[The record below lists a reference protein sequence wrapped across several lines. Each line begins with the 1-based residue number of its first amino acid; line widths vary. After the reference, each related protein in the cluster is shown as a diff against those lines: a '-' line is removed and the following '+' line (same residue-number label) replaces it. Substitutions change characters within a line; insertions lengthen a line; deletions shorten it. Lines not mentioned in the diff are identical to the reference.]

1 MINIPININAGTST
15 QNVFTSQSFGVSDVN
30 SGFNGLMSL
39 NNKVNSSECKS
50 ISLTE
55 NTSTEESSISID
67 ELKDL
72 ISSLEEFIS
81 DLTIENEDIE
91 LNEDISFLQAIIPL
105 IIQNEE
111 LLNSTDNNN
120 LNQLVDLISNK
131 LNESAHEISSESND
145 LALEFIKHIDS
156 DFIKK
161 FEKLETL
168 QLKFEKLE
176 TLQLKF
182 EKLETLQLKK
192 EALAES
198 FQEFLGS
205 KSTESEIDDIGI
217 NGFYNIFKTMSDSS
231 NKTTMN
237 LNDTAIDSI
246 ESLDAS
252 DMIELL
258 NHMNDSSKTMETSQS
273 DKSINTNTF
282 VLNQETLSEDLYSTI
297 IHMKN
302 INLKQLKLKLSP
314 KELGDMT
321 IDVSQLDN
329 VSKIILT
336 VSNQDTLNIIK
347 SNLKEILEHLKSSG
361 LISSESSITVQA
373 EGPKKDSFSEF
384 NGFYS
389 NEKKQNKNSLADSAT
404 NTDSLSGTEDVQ
416 IKTNSRILNILA

>member
-1 MINIPININAGTST
+1 MINIPININAGSST
-15 QNVFTSQSFGVSDVN
+15 QNVFTSQSFGVSDIN

-39 NNKVNSSECKS
+39 NNNKVNSSECKS

-72 ISSLEEFIS
+72 ISSLEELIS

-111 LLNSTDNNN
+111 LLNSTDNNNN

-156 DFIKK
+156 DFIKN
-161 FEKLETL
+161 
-168 QLKFEKLE
+168 
-176 TLQLKF
+176 F

-373 EGPKKDSFSEF
+373 EGSKKDSFSEF

>member
-1 MINIPININAGTST
+1 MINIPININAGSST

-72 ISSLEEFIS
+72 ISSLEELIS
-81 DLTIENEDIE
+81 DLTIEDEDIE

-131 LNESAHEISSESND
+131 LNESTHEISSESND

-156 DFIKK
+156 DFIKN
-161 FEKLETL
+161 
-168 QLKFEKLE
+168 
-176 TLQLKF
+176 F

-373 EGPKKDSFSEF
+373 EGSKKDSFSEF

>member
-1 MINIPININAGTST
+1 MINIPININAGSST

-72 ISSLEEFIS
+72 ISSLEELIS
-81 DLTIENEDIE
+81 DLAIENEDIE

-156 DFIKK
+156 DFIKN
-161 FEKLETL
+161 
-168 QLKFEKLE
+168 
-176 TLQLKF
+176 F

-373 EGPKKDSFSEF
+373 EGSKKDSFSEF

>member
-1 MINIPININAGTST
+1 MINIPININAGSST

-72 ISSLEEFIS
+72 ISSLEELIS
-81 DLTIENEDIE
+81 DLTIEDEDIE

-131 LNESAHEISSESND
+131 LNESTHEISSESND

-156 DFIKK
+156 DFIKN
-161 FEKLETL
+161 
-168 QLKFEKLE
+168 
-176 TLQLKF
+176 F

-373 EGPKKDSFSEF
+373 EGSKKDSFSEF

-404 NTDSLSGTEDVQ
+404 NTDSLSGTEDIQ

>member
-1 MINIPININAGTST
+1 MINIPININAGSST

-72 ISSLEEFIS
+72 ISSLEELIS
-81 DLTIENEDIE
+81 DLTIEDEDIE

-111 LLNSTDNNN
+111 LLNSTDNN

-131 LNESAHEISSESND
+131 LNESTHEISSESND

-156 DFIKK
+156 DFIKN
-161 FEKLETL
+161 
-168 QLKFEKLE
+168 
-176 TLQLKF
+176 F

-373 EGPKKDSFSEF
+373 EGSKKDSFSEF

>member
-1 MINIPININAGTST
+1 MINIPININAGSST

-67 ELKDL
+67 ELKDF
-72 ISSLEEFIS
+72 ISSLEELIS

-156 DFIKK
+156 DFIKN
-161 FEKLETL
+161 
-168 QLKFEKLE
+168 
-176 TLQLKF
+176 F

-373 EGPKKDSFSEF
+373 EGSKKDSFSEF

>member
-156 DFIKK
+156 DFIKN
-161 FEKLETL
+161 
-168 QLKFEKLE
+168 
-176 TLQLKF
+176 F

-205 KSTESEIDDIGI
+205 KSTESEINDIGI

-373 EGPKKDSFSEF
+373 EGSKKDSFSEF

>member
-1 MINIPININAGTST
+1 MINIPININAGSST

-156 DFIKK
+156 DFIKN
-161 FEKLETL
+161 
-168 QLKFEKLE
+168 
-176 TLQLKF
+176 F

-258 NHMNDSSKTMETSQS
+258 NHMSDSSKTMETSQL

-373 EGPKKDSFSEF
+373 EGSKKDSFSEF

>member
-1 MINIPININAGTST
+1 MINIPININTGSST
-15 QNVFTSQSFGVSDVN
+15 QNVFASQNSDVSDIN
-30 SGFNGLMSL
+30 SGFNGLISL
-39 NNKVNSSECKS
+39 NNNEANSFEDKS
-50 ISLTE
+50 ISFIE
-55 NTSTEESSISID
+55 NTLAEESSISMD
-67 ELKDL
+67 ELKDF

-111 LLNSTDNNN
+111 LLNSTDNNP
-120 LNQLVDLISNK
+120 NQLVDLISDK
-131 LNESAHEISSESND
+131 LNESTYEISLESND
-145 LALEFIKHIDS
+145 LTLEFIKHINS
-156 DFIKK
+156 DFVKN
-161 FEKLETL
+161 FEKLES
-168 QLKFEKLE
+168 F
-176 TLQLKF
+176 
-182 EKLETLQLKK
+182 QLKK
-192 EALAES
+192 EALTES
-198 FQEFLGS
+198 FQEFIES
-205 KSTESEIDDIGI
+205 KSMENEIDNIGI
-217 NGFYNIFKTMSDSS
+217 NGFYNTFKTMTDSS

-237 LNDTAIDSI
+237 LNDTTIDSL

-258 NHMNDSSKTMETSQS
+258 NHMNDSSKTMETSHS
-273 DKSINTNTF
+273 DKSINVNTF
-282 VLNQETLSEDLYSTI
+282 VLKQETLSEDLHSTI

-361 LISSESSITVQA
+361 LISSESSIIVQA
-373 EGPKKDSFSEF
+373 ESSKRDSFSEF
-384 NGFYS
+384 NGFHS
-389 NEKKQNKNSLADSAT
+389 NENKQNKDSL
-404 NTDSLSGTEDVQ
+404 TDSVLDTSSLSDVEDVQ

>member
-1 MINIPININAGTST
+1 MINIPININAGSST

-55 NTSTEESSISID
+55 NTSIEESSISID

-72 ISSLEEFIS
+72 ISSLEELIS

-156 DFIKK
+156 DFIKN
-161 FEKLETL
+161 
-168 QLKFEKLE
+168 
-176 TLQLKF
+176 F

-205 KSTESEIDDIGI
+205 KSTESEINDIGI

-373 EGPKKDSFSEF
+373 EGSKKDSFSEF

>member
-1 MINIPININAGTST
+1 MINIPININAGSST

-156 DFIKK
+156 DFIKN
-161 FEKLETL
+161 
-168 QLKFEKLE
+168 
-176 TLQLKF
+176 F

-373 EGPKKDSFSEF
+373 EGSKKDSFSEF

>member
-156 DFIKK
+156 DFIKN
-161 FEKLETL
+161 
-168 QLKFEKLE
+168 
-176 TLQLKF
+176 F

-373 EGPKKDSFSEF
+373 EGSKKDSFSEF

>member
-1 MINIPININAGTST
+1 MINIPININAGSST

-72 ISSLEEFIS
+72 ISSLEELIS

-156 DFIKK
+156 DFIKN
-161 FEKLETL
+161 
-168 QLKFEKLE
+168 FEKLE

-373 EGPKKDSFSEF
+373 EGSKKDSFSEF

>member
-1 MINIPININAGTST
+1 MINIPININAGSST
-15 QNVFTSQSFGVSDVN
+15 QNVFTSQSFGAFDVN
-30 SGFNGLMSL
+30 SGFNGLISFN

-67 ELKDL
+67 ELKDF
-72 ISSLEEFIS
+72 ISSLEELIS

-111 LLNSTDNNN
+111 LLNSTDNN

-156 DFIKK
+156 DFIKN

-168 QLKFEKLE
+168 K
-176 TLQLKF
+176 
-182 EKLETLQLKK
+182 LKK

-205 KSTESEIDDIGI
+205 KSMESEIDDIGI
-217 NGFYNIFKTMSDSS
+217 NGFYNIFKTMPDSS

-373 EGPKKDSFSEF
+373 EGSKKDSFSEF

>member
-1 MINIPININAGTST
+1 MINIPININAGSST

-156 DFIKK
+156 DFIKN
-161 FEKLETL
+161 
-168 QLKFEKLE
+168 
-176 TLQLKF
+176 F

-198 FQEFLGS
+198 FQGFLGS
-205 KSTESEIDDIGI
+205 KSTESEINDIGI

-373 EGPKKDSFSEF
+373 EGSKKDSFSEF

>member
-1 MINIPININAGTST
+1 MINIPININAGSST
-15 QNVFTSQSFGVSDVN
+15 QNVFTSQSFGASDVN
-30 SGFNGLMSL
+30 SGFNGLISL
-39 NNKVNSSECKS
+39 NNNKVNSSECKS

-67 ELKDL
+67 ELKDF
-72 ISSLEEFIS
+72 ISSLEELIS

-111 LLNSTDNNN
+111 LLNSTDNN

-156 DFIKK
+156 DFIKN

-168 QLKFEKLE
+168 K
-176 TLQLKF
+176 
-182 EKLETLQLKK
+182 LKK

-205 KSTESEIDDIGI
+205 KSMESEIDDIGI

-373 EGPKKDSFSEF
+373 EGSKKDSFSEF

-404 NTDSLSGTEDVQ
+404 NIDSLSGTEDVQ